1 MATPEP
7 AGSIRIDKWLWYARI
22 TKSRTLAQKLAVSGH
37 VRLNKEKVAAA
48 KTAVKPGD
56 VLTITMPR
64 RLLILKVLQLGTRRG
79 PALEAQTLYEDMSP
93 PPPPKETQGPVAQRE
108 AGAGRPTK
116 KDRRQMARVRGFN
129 EIDPF

>member
-1 MATPEP
+1 MAIPE
-7 AGSIRIDKWLWYARI
+7 AQESLRIDKWLWYARI
-22 TKSRTLAQKLAVSGH
+22 TKSRTLAQKLSVSGH
-37 VRLNKEKVAAA
+37 VRLNKDKIAAA

-64 RLLILKVLQLGTRRG
+64 RLLILKVLKLGTRRG
-79 PALEAQTLYEDMSP
+79 PAPEAQLLYEDMSP
-93 PPPPKETQGPVAQRE
+93 PPPPKETQVQVAKRE

-116 KDRRQMARVRGFN
+116 RDRRQIARIRGFN

>member
-1 MATPEP
+1 MAAPEP
-7 AGSIRIDKWLWYARI
+7 QASLRIDKWLWYARI

-37 VRLNKEKVAAA
+37 VRLNKGKIAAT

-64 RLLILKVLQLGTRRG
+64 RLMVLKVLKLGTRRG
-79 PALEAQTLYEDMSP
+79 PAPEAQLLYEDMSP
-93 PPPPKETQGPVAQRE
+93 PSPPKETLVKVAKRE

-116 KDRRQMARVRGFN
+116 RDRRQIARIRGFN
-129 EIDPF
+129 ETDPF

>member
-1 MATPEP
+1 MAIPE
-7 AGSIRIDKWLWYARI
+7 AQESLRIDKWLWYARI

-37 VRLNKEKVAAA
+37 VRLNKDKIAAA

-64 RLLILKVLQLGTRRG
+64 RLLILKVLKLGTRRG
-79 PALEAQTLYEDMSP
+79 PAPEAQLLYEDMSP
-93 PPPPKETQGPVAQRE
+93 PPPPKEIQVQVAKRE

-116 KDRRQMARVRGFN
+116 RDRRQIARIRGFN

>member
-1 MATPEP
+1 MAIPE
-7 AGSIRIDKWLWYARI
+7 AQESLRIDKWLWYARI

-37 VRLNKEKVAAA
+37 VRLNKDKIAAA

-64 RLLILKVLQLGTRRG
+64 RLLILKVLKLGTRRG
-79 PALEAQTLYEDMSP
+79 PAPEAQLLYEDMSP
-93 PPPPKETQGPVAQRE
+93 PPPPKETQVQVAKRE

-116 KDRRQMARVRGFN
+116 RDRRQIARIRGFN